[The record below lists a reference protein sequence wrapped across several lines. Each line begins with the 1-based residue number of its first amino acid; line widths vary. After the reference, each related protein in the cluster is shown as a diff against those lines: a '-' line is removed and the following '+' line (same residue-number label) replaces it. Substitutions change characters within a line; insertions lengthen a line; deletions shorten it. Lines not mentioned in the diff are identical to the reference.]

1 LSSYDTGGS
10 VFLNLCSFFI
20 VISWNEVYEKELAD
34 FEDTGDEGEIW

>member
-1 LSSYDTGGS
+1 
-10 VFLNLCSFFI
+10 VFLFI